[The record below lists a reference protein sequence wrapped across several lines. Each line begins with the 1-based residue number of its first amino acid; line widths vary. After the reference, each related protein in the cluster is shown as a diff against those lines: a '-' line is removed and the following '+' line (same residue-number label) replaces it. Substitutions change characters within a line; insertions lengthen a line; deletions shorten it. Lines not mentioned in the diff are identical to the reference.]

1 MYYWGNPDTSITFCE
16 SKYTKV
22 FWIAE
27 FYNTLSSLCYV
38 CVGFYYIKSKRYP
51 IAVMITSVGIGS
63 VLLHGTLRYYGQWL
77 DEVSMLVST
86 IMAMDDLNSKL
97 IKKNSIPFFIIFYFI
112 FYKTFLVFFCT
123 FTLLNIYLSYLVFKS
138 SIINYYIYNTLVILG
153 TSCWFIDRFLC
164 DNIEFLYLHA
174 WWHILTSMA
183 ISTIFLGLTN
193 TEESV

>member
-38 CVGFYYIKSKRYP
+38 CVGLYYIKSKRYP

>member
-38 CVGFYYIKSKRYP
+38 CVGLYYIKSKRYP
-51 IAVMITSVGIGS
+51 IAVMIISVGIGS
-63 VLLHGTLRYYGQWL
+63 VLLHGTLRYYGQWI

-174 WWHILTSMA
+174 WWHILTSMV
-183 ISTIFLGLTN
+183 ISTIFLGLAN

>member
-38 CVGFYYIKSKRYP
+38 CVGLYYIKSKRYP
-51 IAVMITSVGIGS
+51 IAVMIISVGIGS
-63 VLLHGTLRYYGQWL
+63 VLLHGTLRYYGQWI

-183 ISTIFLGLTN
+183 ISTIFLGLAN

>member
-27 FYNTLSSLCYV
+27 FYNTLSSLCYL
-38 CVGFYYIKSKRYP
+38 CVGLYYIKSKRYP
-51 IAVMITSVGIGS
+51 IAAMITGVGIGS
-63 VLLHGTLRYYGQWL
+63 VILHGTLRYYGQWL
-77 DEVSMLVST
+77 DEVSMLVTT
-86 IMAMDDLNSKL
+86 IMTMDVLNSKL

-138 SIINYYIYNTLVILG
+138 TIINYYIYNTLVIIG

>member
-27 FYNTLSSLCYV
+27 FYNTLSSLGYV
-38 CVGFYYIKSKRYP
+38 CVGLYYIKSKRYP